1 MHPELLSLS
10 LFMLGTSCSPGP
22 NNIVAS
28 YSGFNFGVIKT
39 FPHMLGVIFGFTTV
53 VCVLNFGLINIFKIY
68 PLIQEILKIS
78 GSIFLVY
85 LAYKIAFSKNVKE
98 NKKENP
104 VKFIETFFFQ
114 FLNPKGVIVAIIIVS
129 TYVESGNNFIN
140 YSFWVILVSFLCA
153 LISIT
158 FWTFVGKFFRRFAT
172 NEKFIKVFNYVM
184 SSLLLACIAT
194 FYLWFW
200 FIIKPK

>member
-1 MHPELLSLS
+1 MHPEILSLS

-28 YSGFNFGVIKT
+28 YSGFNFGIVKT

-53 VCVLNFGLINIFKIY
+53 VCLLNFGLINIFKLY
-68 PLIQEILKIS
+68 PIIQELLKIS
-78 GSIFLVY
+78 GSIFLIY
-85 LAYKIAFSKNVKE
+85 LAYKLAFSKNTKE
-98 NKKENP
+98 KKKENP
-104 VKFIETFFFQ
+104 VKFLETFFFQ
-114 FLNPKGVIVAIIIVS
+114 FLNPKGVIVAVIIVS
-129 TYVESGNNFIN
+129 TYVESGVNFIN

-158 FWTFVGKFFRRFAT
+158 FWTLVGKFFRRFAT

-184 SSLLLACIAT
+184 SSLLIACIAT
-194 FYLWFW
+194 FYL
-200 FIIKPK
+200 

>member
-39 FPHMLGVIFGFTTV
+39 FPHMLGVIFGFTSV
-53 VCVLNFGLINIFKIY
+53 VCVLNFGLINIFKLY
-68 PLIQEILKIS
+68 PLIQEILKIF

-85 LAYKIAFSKNVKE
+85 LAYKIAFSKNIKE

-104 VKFIETFFFQ
+104 VKFLETFFFQ

-129 TYVESGNNFIN
+129 TYVESGSNFVN
-140 YSFWVILVSFLCA
+140 YSFWVILVSFICA

-184 SSLLLACIAT
+184 SSLLLACIVT
-194 FYLWFW
+194 FYL
-200 FIIKPK
+200 

>member
-39 FPHMLGVIFGFTTV
+39 LPHMLGVIFGFTSV
-53 VCVLNFGLINIFKIY
+53 VCLLNFGLINIFKLY
-68 PLIQEILKIS
+68 PLIQEILKIF

-85 LAYKIAFSKNVKE
+85 LAYKIAFSKNIKE
-98 NKKENP
+98 NIKENP

-114 FLNPKGVIVAIIIVS
+114 FMNPKGVIVAIIIVS

-140 YSFWVILVSFLCA
+140 YSFWVIFVSFLCA

-172 NEKFIKVFNYVM
+172 NEKFIKAFNYVM
-184 SSLLLACIAT
+184 SCLLLSCIAT
-194 FYLWFW
+194 FYL
-200 FIIKPK
+200 

>member
-39 FPHMLGVIFGFTTV
+39 FPHMLGVIFGFTSV
-53 VCVLNFGLINIFKIY
+53 VCVLNFGLINIFKLY

-85 LAYKIAFSKNVKE
+85 LAYKIAFSKNIKE

-129 TYVESGNNFIN
+129 TYVEGGNNFIN
-140 YSFWVILVSFLCA
+140 YSFWVILVSFVCA

-194 FYLWFW
+194 FYL
-200 FIIKPK
+200 

>member
-1 MHPELLSLS
+1 MHPEILSLS

-28 YSGFNFGVIKT
+28 YSGFNFGVAKT
-39 FPHMLGVIFGFTTV
+39 FPHMLGVIFGFTTM

-78 GSIFLVY
+78 GSVFLVY
-85 LAYKIAFSKNVKE
+85 LAYKIAFSKNQKE
-98 NKKENP
+98 KKNESP
-104 VKFIETFFFQ
+104 VKFFDTFFFQ
-114 FLNPKGVIVAIIIVS
+114 FLNPKGVIVGIIIVS

-140 YSFWVILVSFLCA
+140 YSFWVILVSFVCA

-172 NEKFIKVFNYVM
+172 NEKFINVFNYVM

-194 FYLWFW
+194 FYL
-200 FIIKPK
+200 

>member
-85 LAYKIAFSKNVKE
+85 LAYKIAFSKNIKE

-184 SSLLLACIAT
+184 SSFLLACIAT
-194 FYLWFW
+194 FYL
-200 FIIKPK
+200 